1 MVKVTKSVS
10 AAPSDAQVAVDA
22 AAARRA
28 RYGTLPQRLA
38 PDELVEEAPT
48 DPPADPQMGRDSDRD
63 WMLRYS

>member
-1 MVKVTKSVS
+1 MVKVNKPVRARRT
-10 AAPSDAQVAVDA
+10 DAGEADDKG
-22 AAARRA
+22 AARRA
-28 RYGTLPQRLA
+28 KYGALPPRPA